1 MESLAAAAPE
11 VEDESLAADW
21 SVVCG
26 VVSCAAEIIG
36 ATARPVIRAA
46 AATTGRMDFMAL
58 CLSMEVLVFEETLLN
73 S

>member
-1 MESLAAAAPE
+1 MESLAAASLV

-21 SVVCG
+21 AVVCG

-36 ATARPVIRAA
+36 ATARPVIKAA
-46 AATTGRMDFMAL
+46 AAAIGRMDFMAL
-58 CLSMEVLVFEETLLN
+58 CLSMEVLVLIVTLLI